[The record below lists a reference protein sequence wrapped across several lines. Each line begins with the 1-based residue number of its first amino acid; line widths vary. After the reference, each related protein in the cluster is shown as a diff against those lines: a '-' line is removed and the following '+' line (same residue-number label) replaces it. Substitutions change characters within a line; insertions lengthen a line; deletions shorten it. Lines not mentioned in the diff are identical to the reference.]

1 MADPVVWSQ
10 IPEALAPPPKRS
22 AAGAGVALLGRAVA
36 FVVGLFVVLL
46 PWVFERLV
54 AWDPTWV
61 PRRPGSRWVG
71 LDAQSDDARRRWRRD
86 PRTVRT
92 TWSRRLH
99 GLLLLAVVVG
109 SVVLAVL
116 LVQRFV
122 L

>member
-1 MADPVVWSQ
+1 MTDPVVWSQ
-10 IPEALAPPPKRS
+10 IPEALTAPPKRS
-22 AAGAGVALLGRAVA
+22 AVVTVVAALGSILA

-92 TWSRRLH
+92 TWRRRLH
-99 GLLLLAVVVG
+99 GLLLLAVLVG
-109 SVVLAVL
+109 TVVLVVL
-116 LVQRFV
+116 LVQRFA

>member
-1 MADPVVWSQ
+1 MTDPVVWSQ
-10 IPEALAPPPKRS
+10 IPEALTEPPRRS
-22 AAGAGVALLGRAVA
+22 AAAAVVAAIGSAVA

-71 LDAQSDDARRRWRRD
+71 LDAQSDDARRKWRRD

-92 TWSRRLH
+92 TWRRRLH
-99 GLLLLAVVVG
+99 RLLLLAVVVG
-109 SVVLAVL
+109 TVVLAVL
-116 LVQRFV
+116 LVQRFA
-122 L
+122 

>member
-1 MADPVVWSQ
+1 MAEPVVWSQ
-10 IPEALAPPPKRS
+10 IPEALVAPPKRS
-22 AAGAGVALLGRAVA
+22 AAGAVVALLGRAVA

-61 PRRPGSRWVG
+61 PRRPGTRWVG
-71 LDAQSDDARRRWRRD
+71 LDAQSDDARRRWRPD

-92 TWSRRLH
+92 TWRRRLH
-99 GLLLLAVVVG
+99 ALLLLAVVVG
-109 SVVLAVL
+109 TVVLAVL

>member
-1 MADPVVWSQ
+1 MADPGVWSQ
-10 IPEALAPPPKRS
+10 IPEALAAPPGESVAKKAVSFLGRL
-22 AAGAGVALLGRAVA
+22 VAL
-36 FVVGLFVVLL
+36 VVGVFVVLL
-46 PWVFERLV
+46 PWVFQRLV

-92 TWSRRLH
+92 TWRRRLH

-109 SVVLAVL
+109 TVVLAVA
-116 LVQRFV
+116 LVRGFA
-122 L
+122 